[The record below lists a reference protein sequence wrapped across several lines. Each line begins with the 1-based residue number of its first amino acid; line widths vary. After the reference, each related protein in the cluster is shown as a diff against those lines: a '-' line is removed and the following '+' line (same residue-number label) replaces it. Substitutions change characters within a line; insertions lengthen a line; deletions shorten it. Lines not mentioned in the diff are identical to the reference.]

1 MFFSIHFHKSGYGG
15 EVQFGSAHNGQKQKQ
30 NHSIA
35 VCTGCGGRF
44 DSIRITIA
52 MFALITSLVAAILL
66 VIKKIQNRILCVRN
80 FLCVAFLHRLTTDES
95 WPQ

>member
-52 MFALITSLVAAILL
+52 MFALITSIVAAILL
-66 VIKKIQNRILCVRN
+66 VINKFRIGYY
-80 FLCVAFLHRLTTDES
+80 A
-95 WPQ
+95 